1 MMRNSNAA
9 MARTAQIDLF
19 TYLENILLQI
29 FELPELVLFTSNR
42 FTMVVAA
49 GLVVLYLVY
58 KRRVTIYLLDFTCYQ
73 PPAFS
78 RMPHSM
84 FLEYAY
90 LDNQMDADSLS
101 FQVKITE
108 KSGFSEETGIPDCMT
123 LLPIGKS
130 LSYAREEAELVIFST
145 VSDLFKKNNIDPKS
159 IDILIINSSMV
170 SPTPSL
176 SAMVVNKFRMRSNIM
191 TFNLSGMGCSA
202 GILSVSLA
210 KDLLRVRRNSL
221 AVIVSTELLNVN
233 RYTGKDP
240 SMLLTNCLFRTG
252 GAAILLSSRDQ
263 DKRKAKYELQHLVR
277 TNNAK
282 DDQSYNCVF
291 QDVDSEMKLGVSISK
306 DTVKVAG
313 DALKTNIRSLG
324 PLVLPFSEQFRYGV
338 SIICRKM
345 RIQSRLSF
353 CMPDFKKAF
362 DHFCIHA
369 GGRAIIRGIKK
380 NLQLRDVDVEA
391 SKMTLYRF
399 GNTSSSSIWYE
410 LCYIETKGR
419 MKKGHRVW
427 QIAFGSG
434 FKCNSAVWKC
444 VHNVERKETTAWS
457 DRINSYPLEIPTAVK
472 IDMN

>member
-1 MMRNSNAA
+1 MIVNSNS
-9 MARTAQIDLF
+9 MARIAQINLF
-19 TYLENILLQI
+19 SSLEIILHHIL
-29 FELPELVLFTSNR
+29 EVPELILFTSHH
-42 FTMVVAA
+42 FTILLAA
-49 GLVVLYLVY
+49 GLVVLYLAC
-58 KRRVTIYLLDFTCYQ
+58 KRRVAIYLLDFTCYQ
-73 PPAFS
+73 PPDFY

-90 LDNQMDADSLS
+90 LDNQMDADSLT
-101 FQVKITE
+101 FQVKILE
-108 KSGFSEETGIPDCMT
+108 KSGFSEETCIPACMT

-130 LSYAREEAELVIFST
+130 LSSAREEAESVIFST
-145 VSDLFKKNNIDPKS
+145 VSDLLKKNNIDPKS

-202 GILSVSLA
+202 GILSISLA
-210 KDLLRVRRNSL
+210 KDLLRVHRNSL

-233 RYTGKDP
+233 RYTGKEP

-263 DKRKAKYELQHLVR
+263 DKKNAKYELQHLVR
-277 TNNAK
+277 TNKAQ

-291 QDVDSEMKLGVSISK
+291 QDVDSEKKLGVSISK

-313 DALKTNIRSLG
+313 DALKANISSLG
-324 PLVLPFSEQFRYGV
+324 PLVLPFSEQFCYG
-338 SIICRKM
+338 IFMICRKM
-345 RIQSRLSF
+345 RIPCRLRF
-353 CMPDFKKAF
+353 YMPDFKKAF

-369 GGRAIIRGIKK
+369 GGRAIIQGIKK
-380 NLQLRDVDVEA
+380 NLQLRDEDVEA

-419 MKKGHRVW
+419 MKRGHRVW

-444 VHNVERKETTAWS
+444 VHNVDPKKTTVWS
-457 DRINSYPLEIPTAVK
+457 NRIDSYPLEVPAAMN